1 MLLRHFRN
9 PFLESPA
16 SSFGDFRIKRNKKIK
31 KTPIHW
37 ADGNKQ
43 CIFSRFLHFITAFS
57 MSATNSRTLTTT
69 TASKKLFGKRVL
81 LIL

>member
-43 CIFSRFLHFITAFS
+43 CIFSRFFISLQPFQCQQQIQEHLPPPLHRKS
-57 MSATNSRTLTTT
+57 YLESRCY
-69 TASKKLFGKRVL
+69 
-81 LIL
+81 